1 MMMIIMSGCI
11 KFEGWNDGV
20 CVLLNFT
27 EDNEVTIDR
36 ALQFRNQDL
45 IGDKLVVRYWDF
57 NGMIESALNLLIN

>member
-1 MMMIIMSGCI
+1 MCAI
-11 KFEGWNDGV
+11 
-20 CVLLNFT
+20 LNFT

-45 IGDKLVVRYWDF
+45 IGDKLVVRYYFTNWDF